1 MRTRYTEITYTPF
14 WDENWIGEKPRSLAR
29 IKKDRVFKV
38 LKRYLPPAPP
48 PDYRIIDAG
57 SGLGEQVAY
66 LSELGFDV
74 VGIDNSPVALE
85 KVKNTWGNK
94 YHFEFGNILNL
105 GQYPDG
111 SFDFYLSLGVLE
123 HFEQGLKEPLD
134 EAWRL
139 LKAGGTIAFSVP
151 YINLLRRKFNSPLED
166 PTGKDFYYYLFDL
179 KELTETITQ
188 SRFRVLEFIP
198 LAMPWAFLGDFPVLH
213 KIPFAMLLCRILA
226 KTGGRLFPWF
236 IAHMVLAIAK
246 RREEDRGADQEID
259 EKFSSESIQR
269 GRADGLYEF

>member
-1 MRTRYTEITYTPF
+1 MRTRYAEITETYF
-14 WDENWIGEKPRSLAR
+14 WDENWMGEKPRSLAR
-29 IKKDRVFKV
+29 INKDRVFKV

-66 LSELGFDV
+66 FAELGFDV

-85 KVKNTWGNK
+85 KVKKYWGNK
-94 YHFEFGNILNL
+94 YHFECGNILNL
-105 GQYPDG
+105 GQFPDR

-151 YINLLRRKFNSPLED
+151 YINLLRRKFHSPLED
-166 PTGKDFYYYLFDL
+166 PTGKEFYYYLFDL

-188 SRFRVLEFIP
+188 SKFRVLEYIP
-198 LAMPWAFLGDFPVLH
+198 LPMPWAFWGDFPVLH
-213 KIPFAMLLCRILA
+213 KIPCASLLCRILA
-226 KTGGRLFPWF
+226 KTGGRLFPWS
-236 IAHMVLAIAK
+236 IAHMVLAISK
-246 RREEDRGADQEID
+246 KREEDRAADREL
-259 EKFSSESIQR
+259 
-269 GRADGLYEF
+269 DG